1 MMAFIDQHRGRFGVE
16 PLCAVL
22 PISSSSYYD
31 YKSRETDT
39 ARQSARWHRD
49 EELKPHIQRVWNENF
64 SVYGVRKVWRQLHRE
79 GESVARCT
87 VARLMKSL
95 GLAGVV
101 RGKRRRT
108 TIPDALAE
116 RPRDHVRR
124 RFVAER
130 PNQLWVADFTYVS
143 TWSGVVFTAFVTDV
157 FSRKIVGWRVSRS
170 MTTEF
175 VLDALEQALQA
186 RQSRA
191 GLIHHS
197 DRGSQYLSIRYT
209 ERLAGEGLVASVGSV
224 GDSYDNALAETI
236 IGLYKTELI
245 ERERPWKSHEQ
256 VEYQTFKWVDWF
268 NNRRL
273 MKGLGDVPPA
283 EYEHAYHA
291 AKHGQ
296 AMRA

>member
-22 PISSSSYYD
+22 RISSSSYYD

-39 ARQSARWHRD
+39 AHQSARWHRD
-49 EELKPHIQRVWNENF
+49 EELKPPIQRGWNENL

-116 RPRDHVRR
+116 RPRDPVRR
-124 RFVAER
+124 QFVAER

-143 TWSGVVFTAFVTDV
+143 TWSGVIFAAFVTDV
-157 FSRKIVGWRVSRS
+157 FSRAIVGWRVSQS

-186 RQSRA
+186 RKCWN
-191 GLIHHS
+191 LPK
-197 DRGSQYLSIRYT
+197 
-209 ERLAGEGLVASVGSV
+209 
-224 GDSYDNALAETI
+224 N
-236 IGLYKTELI
+236 
-245 ERERPWKSHEQ
+245 
-256 VEYQTFKWVDWF
+256 
-268 NNRRL
+268 
-273 MKGLGDVPPA
+273 
-283 EYEHAYHA
+283 
-291 AKHGQ
+291 
-296 AMRA
+296 